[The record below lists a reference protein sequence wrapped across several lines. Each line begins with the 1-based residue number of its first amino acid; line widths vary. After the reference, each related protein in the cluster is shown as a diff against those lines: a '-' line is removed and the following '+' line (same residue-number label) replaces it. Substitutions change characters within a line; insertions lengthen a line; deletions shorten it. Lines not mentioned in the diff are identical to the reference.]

1 MDPKVAVI
9 LYKSKVLK
17 NGEHPI
23 MVRVNKKGRKYV
35 SLGISCPAN
44 LWDFEKNMP
53 KRTHPNKKFIQEL
66 IKHKKL
72 AYDNKLLKD
81 PQIGTSAEKIIE
93 EVENERVYK
102 QFFPFLDELIDRLVQ
117 SGSGNADVYK
127 ETRRKLK
134 NFKPNSMLLLT
145 DIDQRFLNK
154 YEAYL
159 RGLEMKETSIS
170 IYFRTLRAVIN
181 SAIKE
186 KLLKEDDYP
195 FKEFKVSKFNTTT
208 QKRAITKEE
217 MKKVEALPIPPESP
231 FYIPKQYFLFSYYGQ
246 GMNFRDMA
254 LLKWKNVIDDRVFYK
269 RTKTRKF
276 LQFKLLPPAQAIIDF
291 YRPQTPYDGEDYVFP
306 ILDKHVHI
314 TPTQIKDRSKK
325 VRRQVNKAVKELA
338 KMAGIS
344 GNITTYVAR
353 HTYATVL
360 KRSGI
365 DTSVISEA
373 MGHANSDTTKIY
385 LKSFANE
392 VIDKAN
398 EHLL

>member
-23 MVRVNKKGRKYV
+23 MVRVNKNGRKYV

-44 LWDFEKNMP
+44 LWDFEKNTP

-72 AYDNKLLKD
+72 AYDNKILKS
-81 PQIGTSAEKIIE
+81 PQIGASAEKIIE
-93 EVENERVYK
+93 AVENERIDK
-102 QFFPFLDELIDRLVQ
+102 QFFPFLDELIDRHKK
-117 SGSGNADVYK
+117 GNADVYRD
-127 ETRRKLK
+127 TRRQLK
-134 NFKPNSMLLLT
+134 KFKPNSTLLLT

-170 IYFRTLRAVIN
+170 VYFRTLRAVLK
-181 SAIKE
+181 SAVKE

-195 FKEFKVSKFNTTT
+195 FNEFKVSKFNTTT

-217 MKKVEALPIPPESP
+217 MKKIGALPIPPESP
-231 FYIPKQYFLFSYYGQ
+231 LYIAQKYFLFSYYGQ

-254 LLKWKNVIDDRVFYK
+254 LLKWKNVIDDRVFYQ
-269 RTKTRKF
+269 RAKTDGF

-306 ILDKHVHI
+306 ILDKHVYI
-314 TPTQIKDRSKK
+314 TETQINNRSDK
-325 VRRQVNKAVKELA
+325 VLKQVNKGVKELA
-338 KMAGIS
+338 KMVGIN
-344 GNITTYVAR
+344 GKITTYVAR

-360 KRSGI
+360 KRNHV

-373 MGHANSDTTKIY
+373 MGHANADTTKIY

-392 VIDKAN
+392 VIDEAN

>member
-1 MDPKVAVI
+1 MKAKIAVI
-9 LYKSKVLK
+9 LHKVRPLK
-17 NGEHPI
+17 NGEYPLAL
-23 MVRVNKKGRKYV
+23 RVTYKGKRNYTYM
-35 SLGISCPAN
+35 GISCPVN
-44 LWDFEKNMP
+44 LWDEKKNLP
-53 KRTHPNKKFIQEL
+53 KRTHPNRDF
-66 IKHKKL
+66 
-72 AYDNKLLKD
+72 
-81 PQIGTSAEKIIE
+81 IE
-93 EVENERVYK
+93 EVIDSKILTYKQMLLKQPQLASSPEQLIQAVENAGINK
-102 QFFPFLDELIDRLVQ
+102 QFFPFLDELISRQ
-117 SGSGNADVYK
+117 KKKGNADVYRDTK
-127 ETRRKLK
+127 RKLK
-134 NFKPNSMLLLT
+134 KFKPNSTLLLT
-145 DIDQRFLNK
+145 DIDHRFLNK

-159 RGLEMKETSIS
+159 RRAGLKETSIS
-170 IYFRTLRAVIN
+170 VYFRTLRAVLK
-181 SAIKE
+181 AAVKE

-217 MKKVEALPIPPESP
+217 MKKIGALPIPPESP
-231 FYIPKQYFLFSYYGQ
+231 LYIAQKYFLFSYYGQ

-254 LLKWKNVIDDRVFYK
+254 LLKWKNVIDDRVFYQ
-269 RTKTRKF
+269 RAKTEKF

-314 TPTQIKDRSKK
+314 TETQIDNRSDK
-325 VRRQVNKAVKELA
+325 VLKQVNKGLKELA
-338 KMAGIS
+338 KMTGIS
-344 GNITTYVAR
+344 GNITSYVAR

-360 KRSGI
+360 KVNHV